1 MINEILNEYFRLWG
15 VCSFDKV
22 KDNLHECRAKSRVPK
37 NAKSVIVIAF
47 PYLLDES
54 NYSESNISKYAV
66 VSDYHGYVVPLLDS
80 VCKKLT
86 VEHPENS
93 FVPFADNSPVSEVYA
108 ACLAGIGV
116 RGLNSLLLT
125 EEYGSFVFIGE
136 IITDL
141 YIEPTGEKIN
151 GCVKCGKCKQ
161 ACPNGAINE
170 NGIDKEKCLSG
181 ITQKKGEL
189 TEEEKQLIKKT
200 GCAWGCDICQNVCPY
215 NKNAKQTYI
224 EEFTGSALPVVD
236 INTPVEGRAFAWRG
250 KGVIERNL
258 KILDEK

>member
-1 MINEILNEYFRLWG
+1 MINEILNENFRLWG

-54 NYSESNISKYAV
+54 SYSESNISKYAV
-66 VSDYHGYVVPLLDS
+66 VSDYHGYVVPLLDK
-80 VCKKLT
+80 VCKELT
-86 VEHPENS
+86 EKYPENS

-108 ACLAGIGV
+108 ACLAGIGI

-125 EEYGSFVFIGE
+125 KEYGSFVFIGE
-136 IITDL
+136 IVTDL
-141 YIEPTGEKIN
+141 FIEPTGDEIN
-151 GCVKCGKCKQ
+151 ACAGCGKCIK
-161 ACPNGAINE
+161 ACPNGAVSE
-170 NGIDKEKCLSG
+170 SGIDREKCLSG

-189 TEEEKQLIKKT
+189 TEKEKQLIKQS
-200 GCAWGCDICQNVCPY
+200 GCGWGCDICQNVCPY

-224 EEFTGSALPVVD
+224 KEFIESAIPVID
-236 INTPVEGRAFAWRG
+236 KSTPVEGRAFAWRG
-250 KGVIERNL
+250 KEVIERNL
-258 KILDEK
+258 KILDE